1 MTNRTIGNLMLL
13 SFFIALYFFIAIFHG
28 HLVASGIYLLTIIL
42 TLFIVTAIVL
52 SSGGDLDDA
61 KTFIKEI
68 FFSEVKR

>member
-1 MTNRTIGNLMLL
+1 MTNRTIGNIMLL
-13 SFFIALYFFIAIFHG
+13 TFFTALYSFIAIFHG

-42 TLFIVTAIVL
+42 TLFLVTAIVL
-52 SSGGDLDDA
+52 SSGGDLNNA